1 MARTH
6 QLSRLLAFL
15 LLNVLSFAPRGA
27 LAVGPVVEDG
37 ESILISEIGRLNN
50 QSLLWGPY
58 RPNLYFGIRPRIP
71 KSLMAGLMWGKI
83 ETYTDYQNS
92 ELWNHRECM

>member
-1 MARTH
+1 MARSH

-15 LLNVLSFAPRGA
+15 LLNVLLFAPRGA
-27 LAVGPVVEDG
+27 LAVGPVVKDG

-71 KSLMAGLMWGKI
+71 KSLMTGLMWGKI

-92 ELWNHRECM
+92 MD